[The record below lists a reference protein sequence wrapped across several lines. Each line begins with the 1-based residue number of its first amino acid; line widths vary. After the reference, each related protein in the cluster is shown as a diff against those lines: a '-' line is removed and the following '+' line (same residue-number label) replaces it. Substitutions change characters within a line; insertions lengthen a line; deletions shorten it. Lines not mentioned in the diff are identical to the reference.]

1 MAAYSTARD
10 ACATSAAVVF
20 WGMRK
25 PPPPSLLDELR
36 RKSEALR
43 AEHTAARQPLE
54 KARHDI
60 ESQLWTAFRW
70 LDEELKTIFDV
81 IRPEVKHQ
89 FKLAELLTIDRP
101 RFDGGFATFRR
112 HGLAVVDGLEHVE
125 VYYRLVAPRPFV
137 LCRYCDPDGLG
148 TAERFREWER
158 KYAAPELAERK
169 VVRNGVFHVRPHI
182 TSSIRFEPDYRRQ
195 VIEVTLRNIDRFESV
210 QLEFEPARIDV
221 PALEDLVHFILGD
234 SNAFLHR
241 APLAY
246 VNSRRD
252 QQVGSGT

>member
-1 MAAYSTARD
+1 MAAYSTAPH

-20 WGMRK
+20 CRMRK

-60 ESQLWTAFRW
+60 ESRLWDAFRW
-70 LDEELKTIFDV
+70 LDEAIAHLDV
-81 IRPEVKHQ
+81 IRPEVRHQ
-89 FKLAELLTIDRP
+89 FKLAELLTFDRP
-101 RFDGGFATFRR
+101 KFDGGFATFRR

-137 LCRYCDPDGLG
+137 LRVNTLHATSVEERLRAATLQFRYETEFD
-148 TAERFREWER
+148 
-158 KYAAPELAERK
+158 ERK
-169 VVRNGVFHVRPHI
+169 VVRNGVFHVEPHI

-210 QLEFEPARIDV
+210 QLEFEPTRIDV